1 MEVSDR
7 NPLQVD
13 GKNGILPPQL
23 PILQSQSPSSP
34 CLPLSMISINEEFP
48 PLSSPPQGEFA
59 REIAEIF
66 GPKGSLSA
74 ISGFEWRPE
83 QQRMA
88 ASVAEALER
97 RTHLVVEAGTG
108 VGKSLAYLL
117 PSVLHARRTGRKAL
131 ISTHTINLQEQ
142 LLYKDIPLVRG
153 LLAEEF
159 EAVLLKGRQNYVCP
173 TRLSRAAHHGGDLF
187 TAEERPE
194 LERIREW
201 AATTSD
207 GSLSDLPFEPNPQL
221 WAQICSEQHL
231 CTPKTCGRDSGCFYQ
246 SARRRAQSAQVL
258 VLNHTLFFTLLG
270 DPDDEGLGYLF
281 PDDFVIFDE
290 AHTVEQVASRHLG
303 FSLSQYGLRQS
314 IQRLYNPRTR
324 KGLLQQARHTEAI
337 STAADLLPEIDRFF
351 DSLAGACTFKQG
363 RECRI
368 REDQSAVLAE
378 AVANSTL
385 SQGLARLAESAGSAA
400 SKTEEEGLKGELTE
414 VTSRLR
420 TARAGLNDFLSQ
432 NEPGHV
438 YWVER
443 GGKSSTWHSLH
454 AAPVAVAPLLGRLL
468 FRDGGTAVMTS
479 ATLSVGSE
487 ELGYFKGRVGGEE
500 VPSLQLGSP
509 FDYQRQMKLH
519 LVRKMPEPR
528 DAGYEEALAKW
539 IEHFTTE
546 SKARAF
552 VLFTSYKTMQA
563 VAARM
568 EGFFTKKKWNL
579 IIQGGGL
586 SRSRMLET
594 FREESGSVLFGTDS
608 FWTGVD
614 LPGEALSS
622 VIITRL
628 PFITPDHPLTEAK
641 LEEIESSGGDPFRDY
656 SLPEAILKLRQ
667 GIGRLIRSGSD
678 TGSIVI
684 LDSRILSKYYGKAF
698 LRALPECPVEIL

>member
-1 MEVSDR
+1 
-7 NPLQVD
+7 
-13 GKNGILPPQL
+13 
-23 PILQSQSPSSP
+23 
-34 CLPLSMISINEEFP
+34 MISINEDFP
-48 PLSSPPQGEFA
+48 IASHSPHGEFA
-59 REIAEIF
+59 REITTLF
-66 GPKGSLSA
+66 GPHGSLSS
-74 ISGFEWRPE
+74 IKGFEWRPE

-88 ASVAEALER
+88 AAVAATLEGR
-97 RTHLVVEAGTG
+97 SHLVVEAGTG

-117 PSVLHARRTGRKAL
+117 PAVLHARRTGRKAL

-153 LLAEEF
+153 MIQEEF
-159 EAVLLKGRQNYVCP
+159 DAVLLKGRQNYVCP
-173 TRLSRAAHHGGDLF
+173 TRLARATYHGGDLF
-187 TAEERPE
+187 TAEEKPE

-201 AATTSD
+201 AASTSD
-207 GSLSDLPFEPNPQL
+207 GSLSDLPFDPAPQL

-246 SARRRAQSAQVL
+246 AARRRAQSAQVL

-270 DPDDEGLGYLF
+270 DPDEEGLGYLF

-337 STAADLLPEIDRFF
+337 STASDLLPEIDRYF
-351 DSLAGACTFKQG
+351 DALAGACSFKQG

-368 REDQSAVLAE
+368 REDQSAELAE
-378 AVANSTL
+378 TVAKSNLGES
-385 SQGLARLAESAGSAA
+385 LARLAESAGSAA
-400 SKTEEEGLKGELTE
+400 AKTEEEGLKGELIE

-420 TARAGLNDFLSQ
+420 AARAGLSNFLTQS
-432 NEPGHV
+432 ERGHV

-443 GGKSSTWHSLH
+443 GGKASTWHTLH
-454 AAPVAVAPLLGRLL
+454 AAPVAISSLLGRLL
-468 FRDGGTAVMTS
+468 FREGGTAVMTS

-487 ELGYFKGRVGGEE
+487 ELHYFKGRVGGEE

-509 FDYQRQMKLH
+509 FDYKRQMKLH

-528 DAGYEEALAKW
+528 DAGYEAALARW

-563 VAARM
+563 VAALM
-568 EGFFTKKKWNL
+568 EKFFDKKRWTL
-579 IIQGGGL
+579 LVQGAGL
-586 SRSRMLET
+586 SRSRMLEA
-594 FREESGSVLFGTDS
+594 FRDENECVLFGTDS

-628 PFITPDHPLTEAK
+628 PFVTPDHPLTEAK
-641 LEEIESSGGDPFRDY
+641 LEEIQSSGGDPFRDY

-667 GIGRLIRSGSD
+667 GIGRLIRSGND

-684 LDSRILSKYYGKAF
+684 LDSRILSKPYGKAF
-698 LRALPECPVEIL
+698 LKALPECPVEIL

>member
-1 MEVSDR
+1 
-7 NPLQVD
+7 
-13 GKNGILPPQL
+13 
-23 PILQSQSPSSP
+23 
-34 CLPLSMISINEEFP
+34 MISLNEDFP
-48 PLSSPPQGEFA
+48 AATDFA
-59 REIAEIF
+59 SEVAALF
-66 GPKGSLSA
+66 GPDGSLAA
-74 ISGFEWRPE
+74 IRGFEWRPE

-88 ASVAEALER
+88 SAVADALAG

-117 PSVLHARRTGRKAL
+117 PAVLHAKRTGRKAL
-131 ISTHTINLQEQ
+131 VSTHTINLQEQ
-142 LLYKDIPLVRG
+142 LLYKDIPLAKG
-153 LLAEEF
+153 LLGEDF

-173 TRLSRAAHHGGDLF
+173 TRLARANRHGADLF

-207 GSLSDLPFEPNPQL
+207 GSLSDLPFEPPQQL
-221 WAQICSEQHL
+221 WIQVCSEQHL

-246 SARRRAQSAQVL
+246 SARRRAQTAQVL

-270 DPDDEGLGYLF
+270 DPDEEGIGYLF

-324 KGLLQQARHTEAI
+324 KGLFQQARHNEAI

-351 DSLAGACTFKQG
+351 EKLAGACTFRQG
-363 RECRI
+363 RECRV
-368 REDQSAVLAE
+368 RSDSSADLAE
-378 AVANSTL
+378 AVAESPL
-385 SQGLARLAESAGSAA
+385 AEGLARLADSAGTAA
-400 SKTEEEGLKGELTE
+400 GKAEEEGFQGELNE
-414 VTSRLR
+414 VASRLR
-420 TARAGLNDFLSQ
+420 TARAGLSDFLSQ
-432 NEPGHV
+432 SEPDHV

-443 GGKSSTWHSLH
+443 GGKSATWTSLH
-454 AAPVAVAPLLGRLL
+454 AAPVAVAPLLERLL
-468 FRDGGTAVMTS
+468 FRKGGTAIMTS

-487 ELGYFKGRVGGEE
+487 ELDYFKGRVGAAE

-509 FDYQRQMKLH
+509 FDYSKQMRIQ
-519 LVRKMPEPR
+519 LVKKMPEPK
-528 DAGYEEALAKW
+528 DPAYEEALAKW
-539 IEHFTTE
+539 IGHFTEE
-546 SKARAF
+546 SRARAF
-552 VLFTSYKTMQA
+552 VLFTSHRTMQA

-568 EGFFTKKKWNL
+568 QEHFDKKGWNL
-579 IIQGGGL
+579 IVQGGGL
-586 SRSRMLET
+586 SRSRMLEA
-594 FREESGSVLFGTDS
+594 FREEGESVLFGTDS

-628 PFITPDHPLTEAK
+628 PFVTPDHPLTEAK
-641 LEEIESSGGDPFRDY
+641 LEEIEAMGGDPFQAY

-667 GIGRLIRSGSD
+667 GVGRLIRSSKD
-678 TGSIVI
+678 RGSIVI
-684 LDSRILSKYYGKAF
+684 LDSRILSRPYGKSF
-698 LRALPECPVEIL
+698 LKALPECPVEIA